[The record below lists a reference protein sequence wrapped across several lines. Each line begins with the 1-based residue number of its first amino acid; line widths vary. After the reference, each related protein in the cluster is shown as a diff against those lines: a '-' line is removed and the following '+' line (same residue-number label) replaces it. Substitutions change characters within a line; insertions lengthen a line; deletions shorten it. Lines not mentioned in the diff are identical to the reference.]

1 MAPRANWK
9 GFLRLSLVTCPVAL
23 YPATSDSEKIS
34 FNQINRNTG
43 HRIKYLKVDADTGE
57 EVSNDDIMKGYK
69 VDTDTYIEV
78 SKDEL
83 ENIALDSNRTIDID
97 EFVPKADI
105 DPRYLIRPYYLVP
118 DGKVGHDA
126 FAVIRET
133 IRSMDKVAIGRL
145 VLTSREH
152 IIGLEPL
159 DKGLM
164 GTLLRYPYEVRDEK
178 EYFDEIQDVKVT
190 KDMLDLA
197 KHIVNQKSAV
207 FDPAKF
213 EDHYESAL
221 TELIDKKRNGQPI
234 TAKARPKGE
243 NVVDLM
249 DALKRSIAGE
259 ASPAKGKKPRKATAG
274 QKEML
279 LPISGKRTAK
289 QEAKKADKPAARARK
304 RA

>member
-1 MAPRANWK
+1 
-9 GFLRLSLVTCPVAL
+9 L
-23 YPATSDSEKIS
+23 PATSDSEKIS

-57 EVSNDDIMKGYK
+57 EVASEDIMKGYK
-69 VDTDTYIEV
+69 VDTDSYIEV
-78 SKDEL
+78 TKDEL
-83 ENIALDSNRTIDID
+83 ENIALDSNRTIHID
-97 EFVPKADI
+97 EFVPK
-105 DPRYLIRPYYLVP
+105 RYLIRPYYLVP

-133 IRSMDKVAIGRL
+133 IRSMDMVAIGRL

-159 DKGLM
+159 KNGLM
-164 GTLLRYPYEVRDEK
+164 GTLLRYPYEVRSED
-178 EYFDEIQDVKVT
+178 EYFDDIQDVKVT

-197 KHIVNQKSAV
+197 KHIVNQKTST
-207 FDPAKF
+207 FEPEQF
-213 EDHYESAL
+213 EDRYEAAL
-221 TELIDKKRNGQPI
+221 TELINQKRSGRPI

-249 DALKRSIAGE
+249 DALKRSIANERGAE
-259 ASPAKGKKPRKATAG
+259 PSKGRKPRKAAVG

-279 LPISGKRTAK
+279 LPISGNRVAK
-289 QEAKKADKPAARARK
+289 AETRKEKPAASRARK